1 MKEICDLMDHDQAQ
15 ADAAMRDKGT
25 YRRTFISYDA
35 LFVSEPF
42 QGLTDAAIA
51 RKVGVATAEVKAL
64 RNRGEASTET
74 IRRICEYLH
83 CQPEDFMVAVD
94 VEVVS
99 AVEKK

>member
-42 QGLTDAAIA
+42 QGL
-51 RKVGVATAEVKAL
+51 TAEVKAL